1 MILVGLTGV
10 IGSGKST
17 VAALL
22 RKQEIP
28 VIDLDA
34 LAKESLRRTD
44 VQAEIR
50 AAFGDECVGPDGVDV
65 ARLRATAFA
74 QGKDLKRLEEVVHP
88 RVREEAARKLE
99 RLEAEGTPAV
109 VVDHPLLF
117 ETGFYRRVDR
127 IVVVST
133 RLDTIRARLVK
144 RGMEPD
150 DIERRIAFQI
160 PLSEKETRADYV
172 VRNDGTEQE
181 LAAQVDLLVARIA
194 EWATKEV

>member
-22 RKQEIP
+22 RKQGIP

-44 VQAEIR
+44 VQAEIK
-50 AAFGDECVGPDGVDV
+50 AAFGDECVGPDGVDI
-65 ARLRATAFA
+65 AGLRAMAFA
-74 QGKDLKRLEEVVHP
+74 RGTDLKRLEEVVHP
-88 RVREEAARKLE
+88 RVREEAARLID
-99 RLEAEGTPAV
+99 RLGAEGATAV

-117 ETGFYRRVDR
+117 ETEFYRRVDKT
-127 IVVVST
+127 VVVST
-133 RLDTIRARLVK
+133 RLDTIQVRLVK

-160 PLSEKETRADYV
+160 PLSEKEARADYV

-181 LAAQVDLLVARIA
+181 LAAEVDLLVARIA